1 MGSSTWAELLED
13 ARWAPSPHNVQP
25 WRLRPR
31 SDTTAE
37 LLYDPARLL
46 PYTDPASA
54 FMTLTL
60 GLFVE
65 CLAVAAA
72 ARGLALDAMFPAAA
86 AEPGAGAPRPYA
98 TVALRPGGSD
108 ELDAELLLRRRTSRL
123 PFDGRPL
130 DEGVLAEL
138 RALAADRGHALE
150 ATSDP
155 RLVEETLALNR
166 ETLFDDMRD
175 ERARVEVGAWL
186 RFSAAEAAR
195 RRDGFSPAAL
205 GFPGW
210 LLRLF
215 FERHRLL
222 DAPLVRRAVRRLHLR
237 TTRGTRTVAW
247 LTGPFAT
254 PEDWVAAGR
263 MLARLWLTATRAGAH
278 LHPFGSIVTNERAN
292 ARLHELV
299 GLDPSRGPLWLVM
312 RLGYGEEPP
321 RSHRLETDELL
332 VG

>member
-1 MGSSTWAELLED
+1 MEPAIWAELLED

-25 WRLRPR
+25 WRLRPQSETR
-31 SDTTAE
+31 AE

-46 PYTDPASA
+46 PYTDPESA

-72 ARGLALDAMFPAAA
+72 ARGLALDASFSAAP
-86 AEPGAGAPRPYA
+86 AEPGSGAPRAYA
-98 TVALRPGGSD
+98 TVALEPGGRD
-108 ELDAELLLRRRTSRL
+108 ELDRELLLRRRTSRL
-123 PFDGRPL
+123 PFDGRRL
-130 DEGVLAEL
+130 DAVVLAEL
-138 RALAADRGHALE
+138 RALAAAWGHALE
-150 ATSDP
+150 ATSEP
-155 RLVEETLALNR
+155 RLVEETLVLNR

-175 ERARVEVGAWL
+175 ERARAEVGAWL

-222 DAPLVRRAVRRLHLR
+222 EAPLVRGAVRRLYAR

-247 LTGPFAT
+247 LTGPFET

-263 MLARLWLTATRAGAH
+263 MLARLWLTVTRAGAH

-299 GLDPSRGPLWLVM
+299 GLDRSRGTLWLVM
-312 RLGYGEEPP
+312 RIGYGAEPA
-321 RSHRLETDELL
+321 RSHRLETGELL